1 MTLWNEAMKY
11 YDCMTDIGMGYFINA
26 ETGAWEN
33 VLSHIK
39 FLVDELEISL
49 DCEFTPPY
57 VDIGLRRRRHKLT
70 TLCAKCKNVNGDK
83 KCSRCKKVFIS

>member
-1 MTLWNEAMKY
+1 MKY

-26 ETGAWEN
+26 EAASWTN
-33 VLSHIK
+33 VLSHMK

-57 VDIGLRRRRHKLT
+57 VDIGLRRRRQKGI
-70 TLCAKCKNVNGDK
+70 TLCAKCKNVYGYK
-83 KCSRCKKVFIS
+83 KCSRCKNIFYW